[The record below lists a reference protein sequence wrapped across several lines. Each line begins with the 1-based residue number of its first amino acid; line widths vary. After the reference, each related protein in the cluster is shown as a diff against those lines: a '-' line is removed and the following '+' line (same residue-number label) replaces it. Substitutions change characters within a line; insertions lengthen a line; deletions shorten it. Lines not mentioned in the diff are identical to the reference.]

1 MSNFILKC
9 DNISKSFKS
18 PNASVIEVLKGISFE
33 MYASESL
40 SLRGESGAGKSTFL
54 NVVSALENVD
64 SGEIFWNGERIDKL
78 SNAKQIKLRSKFMSF
93 VFQSYCLV
101 PELNALENVTLS
113 ARIAGVYSREYK
125 ERALYILNKVGL
137 GDRYK
142 HSITTLSGGEKQ
154 RVAIARALLLKP
166 KLILA
171 DEPTGN
177 LDEKSAENIMDM
189 FLALCKNEGV
199 ALLLITH
206 NPEFAKRT
214 DRQCILKEG
223 KLLSL

>member
-1 MSNFILKC
+1 MNNPILKC
-9 DNISKSFKS
+9 ENITKAFKS
-18 PNASVIEVLKGISFE
+18 PNASIIEVLRGISFE

-54 NVVSALENVD
+54 NVVSGLENPD
-64 SGEIFWNGERIDKL
+64 SGEIYWNGKRVDNLKN
-78 SNAKQIKLRSKFMSF
+78 SKQVKLRSKFMSF

-113 ARIAGVYSREYK
+113 ARIAGVYNKQSKY
-125 ERALYILNKVGL
+125 RALEILDKVGL
-137 GDRYK
+137 SDRYK
-142 HSITTLSGGEKQ
+142 HNITTLSGGEKQ
-154 RVAIARALLLKP
+154 RVAIARALLLNP

-177 LDEKSAENIMDM
+177 LDEKSADNIMDM

-214 DRQCILKEG
+214 DRQCFLKEG
-223 KLLSL
+223 KFL

>member
-1 MSNFILKC
+1 MNNPILEC
-9 DNISKSFKS
+9 RDIVKSFKS
-18 PNASVIEVLKGISFE
+18 PNASVIEVLRGISFE
-33 MYASESL
+33 IYPSESL

-54 NVVSALENVD
+54 NVVSALESLD
-64 SGEIFWNGERIDKL
+64 SGEIYWNGTRVDKL
-78 SNAKQIKLRSKFMSF
+78 RNAKQIKLRSKFMSF

-101 PELNALENVTLS
+101 PELNALENVTLP
-113 ARIAGVYSREYK
+113 ARIAGVYNRQYK
-125 ERALYILNKVGL
+125 KRALDILAEVGL
-137 GDRYK
+137 ANRYR

-154 RVAIARALLLKP
+154 RVAIARALLLQP

-189 FLALCKNEGV
+189 FLELCKNEGV

-223 KLLSL
+223 KFL

>member
-1 MSNFILKC
+1 MNNPILEC
-9 DNISKSFKS
+9 RDIVKSFKS
-18 PNASVIEVLKGISFE
+18 PNASVIEVLRGISFE
-33 MYASESL
+33 IYPSESL

-54 NVVSALENVD
+54 NVVSALESLD
-64 SGEIFWNGERIDKL
+64 SGEIYWNGTRVDKL
-78 SNAKQIKLRSKFMSF
+78 RNAKQIKLRSKFMSF

-101 PELNALENVTLS
+101 PELNALENVTLP
-113 ARIAGVYSREYK
+113 ARIAGVYNKAYK
-125 ERALYILNKVGL
+125 ERALDILNKVGL
-137 GDRYK
+137 SDRYK

-154 RVAIARALLLKP
+154 RVAIARALLLQP

-189 FLALCKNEGV
+189 FLELCKNEGV

-223 KLLSL
+223 KFL